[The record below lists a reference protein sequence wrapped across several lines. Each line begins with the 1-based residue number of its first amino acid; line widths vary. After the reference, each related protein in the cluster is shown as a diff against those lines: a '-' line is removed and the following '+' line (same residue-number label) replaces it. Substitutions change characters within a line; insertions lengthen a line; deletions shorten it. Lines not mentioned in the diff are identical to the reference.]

1 MELFKMCVQSKCK
14 ATFLVYSSLIITE
27 RPKLST
33 TKIVYS
39 KQRGGCFSVY
49 SSLMS
54 IAQLNVL
61 LKKWLFKESGS
72 LLFILFIINQY
83 CTPKMCYCEFNKTF
97 MKEYFLNCCLCSKL
111 CKAPTNNCFL
121 VFSSNFIKH
130 L

>member
-1 MELFKMCVQSKCK
+1 MCVQSKCK

-54 IAQLNVL
+54 IVQLNVL
-61 LKKWLFKESGS
+61 LQKNGCSKRVGA
-72 LLFILFIINQY
+72 
-83 CTPKMCYCEFNKTF
+83 
-97 MKEYFLNCCLCSKL
+97 CCLFYSSINIVRLKCVTANFTKL
-111 CKAPTNNCFL
+111 P
-121 VFSSNFIKH
+121 
-130 L
+130 